1 MANHPHI
8 GFRNAQKTGD
18 IRARLLVVESHD
30 DDGPFAFFQIL
41 HTARELFM
49 VKVRDKG
56 LDRRRQIRAK
66 LFEKAFLSL
75 SASALVEYRHTAR
88 SQHERYKLFRI
99 PQAAR
104 PQGFEGSD
112 QNLLGEIVRG
122 LLISQVAE
130 SVETDARSHA
140 PEKFGF
146 RVASVAGADAPHQVG
161 VV

>member
-8 GFRNAQKTGD
+8 GFRNAQEIAD
-18 IRARLLVVESHD
+18 IRASLLVVESHD
-30 DDGPFAFFQIL
+30 DDGPFAFLQIL
-41 HTARELFM
+41 HTPGELFM
-49 VKVRDKG
+49 VQVRHKG
-56 LDRRRQIRAK
+56 LDRRWQIRAK
-66 LFEKAFLSL
+66 LFEQAFLSL
-75 SASALVEYRHTAR
+75 SASALVEHCHAAR
-88 SQHERYKLFRI
+88 AQDERCKLFRI

-122 LLISQVAE
+122 LLVSQVAE

-140 PEKFGF
+140 PEKFSF
-146 RVASVAGADAPHQVG
+146 CFASVAGADAPHQVG